1 MIRIERNNNDEINT
15 LKQQL
20 DRVFKLVH
28 DLE

>member
-1 MIRIERNNNDEINT
+1 MIRIERNHNDEINT